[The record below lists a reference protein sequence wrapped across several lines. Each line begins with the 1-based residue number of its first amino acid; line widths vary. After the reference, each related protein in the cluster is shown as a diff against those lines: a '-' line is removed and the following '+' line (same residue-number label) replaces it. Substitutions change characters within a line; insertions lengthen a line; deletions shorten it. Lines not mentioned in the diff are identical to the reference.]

1 MNTTPKV
8 SLLGK
13 RALIS
18 LGLFLFFVI
27 FITYFSSNGL
37 TKKVSISVPENSTS
51 TYPYLQEEKYLS
63 VDVNSKIPDV
73 PIISLPHL
81 KIPAIGVDSFIGR
94 VGLTSLGAMDAP
106 KGPTGV
112 VLFDLGPNPGEVGSA
127 VIAGHYG
134 WKDGTP
140 AVFDNL
146 NKLKKGDKIY
156 VDNENGGTSTFVVKE
171 IVLYGENDDASKVFS
186 SKDGKSHLNL
196 ITCGGVYN
204 KLKKSYSNRL
214 VVFSDKE

>member
-1 MNTTPKV
+1 MDTTPKG
-8 SLLGK
+8 SLVGK
-13 RALIS
+13 RSLIY
-18 LGLFLFFVI
+18 LGLFLFFIISV
-27 FITYFSSNGL
+27 TYFSSNGL
-37 TKKVSISVPENSTS
+37 TRKIPISVTENSTNL
-51 TYPYLQEEKYLS
+51 YPYLQENRYLS
-63 VDVNSKIPDV
+63 VDMNSKIFDV
-73 PIISLPHL
+73 PTITSPHL
-81 KIPAIGVDSFIGR
+81 KIPAIGVDSVIGH

-106 KGPTGV
+106 KGPTEV
-112 VLFDLGPNPGEVGSA
+112 VLFDLGPNPGEAGSA

-134 WKDGTP
+134 WKNGTP

-156 VDNENGGTSTFVVKE
+156 TNSENGIITTF
-171 IVLYGENDDASKVFS
+171 IVRETILYGENDDASKIFF